1 MFGWMRWFVAKV
13 LALQKIYS
21 NFSEW
26 YSKNC
31 IVAKMWC
38 VACSSRAMHLQ
49 FLCSMITES
58 KQDVIIIIIII
69 STTQNEKGDTNR
81 SLIHVG
87 TCTAIVM
94 VQHALEWFVARCSLF
109 YRILFSHRLNENEHL
124 IWFIPTMDHVWRVH
138 SLVNSST
145 GVLMCKQDFIDKNA
159 LQSVAMR
166 QLANENNTI
175 RSHMNM
181 NTYASYYW
189 QMSEFNPFFPLN
201 KFIICYSLHFL
212 FDILYQM
219 VLIL

>member
-26 YSKNC
+26 YSKNF

-145 GVLMCKQDFIDKNA
+145 GVLMCKQQKKCFTICGHATIGKWKQYNSFTYEYEYICQ
-159 LQSVAMR
+159 LL
-166 QLANENNTI
+166 LANVRI
-175 RSHMNM
+175 
-181 NTYASYYW
+181 
-189 QMSEFNPFFPLN
+189 
-201 KFIICYSLHFL
+201 
-212 FDILYQM
+212 
-219 VLIL
+219 